1 MNRTARKQKKNRIS
15 NVILEF
21 IQTNSKTCL
30 ILLIIFF
37 IGVLLGVIFVNN
49 CKETQENQIKSYI
62 QNFVDGIRENYQ
74 ISSTKLL
81 WNAIMKNFITA
92 LVLWFLGLTLIGV
105 PLIYLF
111 IGYKGYCIG
120 FTAASIIATLGGAKG
135 TLFIASTMLLQNI
148 IYIPII
154 IALATS
160 SVKLYKKNNG
170 RQKKRKH
177 KNTNTKT
184 YNIFRFYVSD
194 TNTKFVHRG
203 VHIRRYIF
211 HAFEILLKNLN
222 ICRNL
227 EKSIYN
233 FAIF

>member
-92 LVLWFLGLTLIGV
+92 LVLCFLGLTLIGV

-160 SVKLYKKNNG
+160 SVKLYKKIMEDRRRENIKT
-170 RQKKRKH
+170 QILKH
-177 KNTNTKT
+177 T
-184 YNIFRFYVSD
+184 IFSVFMLVILILNS
-194 TNTKFVHRG
+194 F
-203 VHIRRYIF
+203 IEAYISGG
-211 HAFEILLKNLN
+211 ISSMLLKY
-222 ICRNL
+222 C
-227 EKSIYN
+227 
-233 FAIF
+233 

>member
-21 IQTNSKTCL
+21 IQTNSKNCL

-62 QNFVDGIRENYQ
+62 QNFVDGIRENYK

-160 SVKLYKKNNG
+160 SVKLYKKIMEDRRRENIKT
-170 RQKKRKH
+170 QILKH
-177 KNTNTKT
+177 T
-184 YNIFRFYVSD
+184 IFSVFMLVILILNS
-194 TNTKFVHRG
+194 F
-203 VHIRRYIF
+203 IEAYISGG
-211 HAFEILLKNLN
+211 ISSMLLKY
-222 ICRNL
+222 C
-227 EKSIYN
+227 
-233 FAIF
+233 

>member
-1 MNRTARKQKKNRIS
+1 MDRTARKQRKNRIS
-15 NVILEF
+15 NIILEF
-21 IQTNSKTCL
+21 IQTNSKICL

-160 SVKLYKKNNG
+160 SIKLYKKIMEDRRRENIKT
-170 RQKKRKH
+170 QILKH
-177 KNTNTKT
+177 T
-184 YNIFRFYVSD
+184 IFSVFMLVILILNS
-194 TNTKFVHRG
+194 F
-203 VHIRRYIF
+203 IEAYISGG
-211 HAFEILLKNLN
+211 ISSMLLKY
-222 ICRNL
+222 C
-227 EKSIYN
+227 
-233 FAIF
+233 

>member
-111 IGYKGYCIG
+111 IGYNGYCIG

-160 SVKLYKKNNG
+160 SVKLYKKIMEDRRRENIKT
-170 RQKKRKH
+170 QILKH
-177 KNTNTKT
+177 T
-184 YNIFRFYVSD
+184 IFSVFMLVILILNS
-194 TNTKFVHRG
+194 F
-203 VHIRRYIF
+203 IEAYISGG
-211 HAFEILLKNLN
+211 ISSMLLKY
-222 ICRNL
+222 C
-227 EKSIYN
+227 
-233 FAIF
+233 

>member
-62 QNFVDGIRENYQ
+62 QNFVDGIRENYK

-105 PLIYLF
+105 PLMYLF

-154 IALATS
+154 IALETS
-160 SVKLYKKNNG
+160 SVKLYKKIMEDRRRENIKT
-170 RQKKRKH
+170 QILKH
-177 KNTNTKT
+177 T
-184 YNIFRFYVSD
+184 IFSVFMLVILILNS
-194 TNTKFVHRG
+194 F
-203 VHIRRYIF
+203 IEAYISGG
-211 HAFEILLKNLN
+211 ISSMLLKY
-222 ICRNL
+222 C
-227 EKSIYN
+227 
-233 FAIF
+233 

>member
-37 IGVLLGVIFVNN
+37 IGVLFGVIFVNN

-160 SVKLYKKNNG
+160 SVKLYKKIMEDRRRENIKT
-170 RQKKRKH
+170 QILKH
-177 KNTNTKT
+177 T
-184 YNIFRFYVSD
+184 IFSVFMLVILILNS
-194 TNTKFVHRG
+194 F
-203 VHIRRYIF
+203 IEAYISGG
-211 HAFEILLKNLN
+211 ISSMLLKY
-222 ICRNL
+222 C
-227 EKSIYN
+227 
-233 FAIF
+233 

>member
-15 NVILEF
+15 NLILEF

-62 QNFVDGIRENYQ
+62 QNFVDGIRENYK

-160 SVKLYKKNNG
+160 SVKLYKKIMEDRRRENIKT
-170 RQKKRKH
+170 QILKH
-177 KNTNTKT
+177 T
-184 YNIFRFYVSD
+184 IFSVFMLVILILNS
-194 TNTKFVHRG
+194 F
-203 VHIRRYIF
+203 IEAYISGG
-211 HAFEILLKNLN
+211 ISSMLLKY
-222 ICRNL
+222 C
-227 EKSIYN
+227 
-233 FAIF
+233 

>member
-21 IQTNSKTCL
+21 IETNSKTCL

-62 QNFVDGIRENYQ
+62 QNFVDGIRENYK

-105 PLIYLF
+105 PLMYLF

-120 FTAASIIATLGGAKG
+120 FTAASIIATLGGAKV

-160 SVKLYKKNNG
+160 SVKLYKKIMEDRRRENIKT
-170 RQKKRKH
+170 QILKH
-177 KNTNTKT
+177 T
-184 YNIFRFYVSD
+184 IFSVFMLVILILNS
-194 TNTKFVHRG
+194 F
-203 VHIRRYIF
+203 IEAYISGG
-211 HAFEILLKNLN
+211 ISSMLLKY
-222 ICRNL
+222 C
-227 EKSIYN
+227 
-233 FAIF
+233 

>member
-62 QNFVDGIRENYQ
+62 QNFVDGIRENYK

-160 SVKLYKKNNG
+160 SVKLYKKIMEDRRRENIKT
-170 RQKKRKH
+170 QILKH
-177 KNTNTKT
+177 T
-184 YNIFRFYVSD
+184 IFS
-194 TNTKFVHRG
+194 
-203 VHIRRYIF
+203 
-211 HAFEILLKNLN
+211 AFMLVILILN
-222 ICRNL
+222 
-227 EKSIYN
+227 
-233 FAIF
+233 

>member
-1 MNRTARKQKKNRIS
+1 MDRTARKQRKNRIS
-15 NVILEF
+15 NIILEF

-135 TLFIASTMLLQNI
+135 TLCIASTMLLQNI

-160 SVKLYKKNNG
+160 SVKLYKKIMEDRRRENIKT
-170 RQKKRKH
+170 QILKH
-177 KNTNTKT
+177 T
-184 YNIFRFYVSD
+184 IFSVFMLVILILNS
-194 TNTKFVHRG
+194 F
-203 VHIRRYIF
+203 IEAYISGG
-211 HAFEILLKNLN
+211 ISSMLLKY
-222 ICRNL
+222 C
-227 EKSIYN
+227 
-233 FAIF
+233 

>member
-62 QNFVDGIRENYQ
+62 QNFVDGIRENYK

-92 LVLWFLGLTLIGV
+92 LVLWFLGLTLIGA

-160 SVKLYKKNNG
+160 SVKLYKKIMEDRRRENIKT
-170 RQKKRKH
+170 QILKH
-177 KNTNTKT
+177 T
-184 YNIFRFYVSD
+184 IFSVFMLVILILNS
-194 TNTKFVHRG
+194 F
-203 VHIRRYIF
+203 IEAYISGG
-211 HAFEILLKNLN
+211 ISSMLLKY
-222 ICRNL
+222 C
-227 EKSIYN
+227 
-233 FAIF
+233 

>member
-1 MNRTARKQKKNRIS
+1 MMSILNLRRKVIMNRTARKQKKNRIS

-160 SVKLYKKNNG
+160 SVKLYKKIMED
-170 RQKKRKH
+170 KRRENIKTQILKH
-177 KNTNTKT
+177 T
-184 YNIFRFYVSD
+184 IFSVFMLVILILNS
-194 TNTKFVHRG
+194 F
-203 VHIRRYIF
+203 IEAYISGG
-211 HAFEILLKNLN
+211 ISSMLLKY
-222 ICRNL
+222 C
-227 EKSIYN
+227 
-233 FAIF
+233 

>member
-62 QNFVDGIRENYQ
+62 QNFVDGIRENYK

-120 FTAASIIATLGGAKG
+120 FTAASIIATLGGTKG

-160 SVKLYKKNNG
+160 SVKLYKKIMEDRRRENIKT
-170 RQKKRKH
+170 QILKH
-177 KNTNTKT
+177 T
-184 YNIFRFYVSD
+184 IFSVFMLVILILNS
-194 TNTKFVHRG
+194 F
-203 VHIRRYIF
+203 IEAYISGG
-211 HAFEILLKNLN
+211 ISSMLLKY
-222 ICRNL
+222 C
-227 EKSIYN
+227 
-233 FAIF
+233 

>member
-1 MNRTARKQKKNRIS
+1 MNRTARKQQKNRIS

-160 SVKLYKKNNG
+160 SVKLYKKIMEDRRRENIKT
-170 RQKKRKH
+170 QILKH
-177 KNTNTKT
+177 T
-184 YNIFRFYVSD
+184 IFSVFMLVILILNS
-194 TNTKFVHRG
+194 F
-203 VHIRRYIF
+203 IEAYISGG
-211 HAFEILLKNLN
+211 ISSMLLKY
-222 ICRNL
+222 C
-227 EKSIYN
+227 
-233 FAIF
+233 

>member
-62 QNFVDGIRENYQ
+62 QNFVDGIRENYK

-81 WNAIMKNFITA
+81 WNAIMKNFITD

-160 SVKLYKKNNG
+160 SVKLYKKIMEDRRRENIKT
-170 RQKKRKH
+170 QILKH
-177 KNTNTKT
+177 T
-184 YNIFRFYVSD
+184 IFSVFMLVILILNS
-194 TNTKFVHRG
+194 F
-203 VHIRRYIF
+203 IEAYISGG
-211 HAFEILLKNLN
+211 ISSMLLKY
-222 ICRNL
+222 C
-227 EKSIYN
+227 
-233 FAIF
+233 

>member
-62 QNFVDGIRENYQ
+62 QNFVDGIRENYK

-105 PLIYLF
+105 PLRYLF

-160 SVKLYKKNNG
+160 SVKLYKKIMEDRRRENIKT
-170 RQKKRKH
+170 QILKH
-177 KNTNTKT
+177 T
-184 YNIFRFYVSD
+184 IFSVFMLVILILNS
-194 TNTKFVHRG
+194 F
-203 VHIRRYIF
+203 IEAYISGG
-211 HAFEILLKNLN
+211 ISSMLLKY
-222 ICRNL
+222 C
-227 EKSIYN
+227 
-233 FAIF
+233 

>member
-160 SVKLYKKNNG
+160 SVKLYKKIMEDRRRENI
-170 RQKKRKH
+170 KKQILKH
-177 KNTNTKT
+177 T
-184 YNIFRFYVSD
+184 IFSVFMLVILILNS
-194 TNTKFVHRG
+194 F
-203 VHIRRYIF
+203 IEAYISGG
-211 HAFEILLKNLN
+211 ISSMLLKY
-222 ICRNL
+222 C
-227 EKSIYN
+227 
-233 FAIF
+233 

>member
-92 LVLWFLGLTLIGV
+92 LVLWFLGLTLIGA

-160 SVKLYKKNNG
+160 SVKLYKKIMEDRRRENIKT
-170 RQKKRKH
+170 QILKH
-177 KNTNTKT
+177 T
-184 YNIFRFYVSD
+184 IFSVFMLVILILNS
-194 TNTKFVHRG
+194 F
-203 VHIRRYIF
+203 IEAYISGG
-211 HAFEILLKNLN
+211 ISSMLLKY
-222 ICRNL
+222 C
-227 EKSIYN
+227 
-233 FAIF
+233 

>member
-1 MNRTARKQKKNRIS
+1 MMSILNLRRKVIMNRTARKQKKNRIS

-160 SVKLYKKNNG
+160 SVKLYKKIMEDRRRENIKT
-170 RQKKRKH
+170 QILKH
-177 KNTNTKT
+177 T
-184 YNIFRFYVSD
+184 IFSVFMLVILILNS
-194 TNTKFVHRG
+194 F
-203 VHIRRYIF
+203 IEAYISGG
-211 HAFEILLKNLN
+211 ISSMLLKY
-222 ICRNL
+222 C
-227 EKSIYN
+227 
-233 FAIF
+233 

>member
-160 SVKLYKKNNG
+160 SVKLYKKIMEDRRRENIKT
-170 RQKKRKH
+170 QILKH
-177 KNTNTKT
+177 A
-184 YNIFRFYVSD
+184 IFSVFMLVILILNS
-194 TNTKFVHRG
+194 F
-203 VHIRRYIF
+203 IEAYISGG
-211 HAFEILLKNLN
+211 ISSMLLKY
-222 ICRNL
+222 C
-227 EKSIYN
+227 
-233 FAIF
+233 

>member
-62 QNFVDGIRENYQ
+62 QNFVDGIRENYK

-105 PLIYLF
+105 PLMYLF

-120 FTAASIIATLGGAKG
+120 FTAASIIAILGGAKG

-160 SVKLYKKNNG
+160 SVKLYKKIMEDRRRENIKT
-170 RQKKRKH
+170 QILKH
-177 KNTNTKT
+177 T
-184 YNIFRFYVSD
+184 IFSVFMLVILILNS
-194 TNTKFVHRG
+194 F
-203 VHIRRYIF
+203 IEAYISGG
-211 HAFEILLKNLN
+211 ISSMLLKY
-222 ICRNL
+222 C
-227 EKSIYN
+227 
-233 FAIF
+233 

>member
-120 FTAASIIATLGGAKG
+120 FTAGSIIATLGGAKG

-160 SVKLYKKNNG
+160 SVKLYKKIMEDRRRENIKT
-170 RQKKRKH
+170 QILKH
-177 KNTNTKT
+177 T
-184 YNIFRFYVSD
+184 IFSVFMLVILILNS
-194 TNTKFVHRG
+194 F
-203 VHIRRYIF
+203 IEAYISGG
-211 HAFEILLKNLN
+211 ISSMLLKY
-222 ICRNL
+222 C
-227 EKSIYN
+227 
-233 FAIF
+233 

>member
-62 QNFVDGIRENYQ
+62 QNFVDGIRENYK

-120 FTAASIIATLGGAKG
+120 FTASSIIATFGGAKG

-160 SVKLYKKNNG
+160 SVKLYKKIMEDRRRENIKT
-170 RQKKRKH
+170 QILKH
-177 KNTNTKT
+177 T
-184 YNIFRFYVSD
+184 IFSVFMLVILILNS
-194 TNTKFVHRG
+194 F
-203 VHIRRYIF
+203 IEAYISGG
-211 HAFEILLKNLN
+211 ISSMLLKY
-222 ICRNL
+222 C
-227 EKSIYN
+227 
-233 FAIF
+233 

>member
-135 TLFIASTMLLQNI
+135 ILFIASTMLLQNI

-160 SVKLYKKNNG
+160 SVKLYKKIMEDRRRENIKT
-170 RQKKRKH
+170 QILKH
-177 KNTNTKT
+177 T
-184 YNIFRFYVSD
+184 IFSVFMLVILILNS
-194 TNTKFVHRG
+194 F
-203 VHIRRYIF
+203 IEAYISGG
-211 HAFEILLKNLN
+211 ISSMLLKY
-222 ICRNL
+222 C
-227 EKSIYN
+227 
-233 FAIF
+233 

>member
-111 IGYKGYCIG
+111 IDYKGYCIG

-160 SVKLYKKNNG
+160 SVKLYKKIMEDRRRENIKT
-170 RQKKRKH
+170 QILKH
-177 KNTNTKT
+177 T
-184 YNIFRFYVSD
+184 IFSVFMLVILILNS
-194 TNTKFVHRG
+194 F
-203 VHIRRYIF
+203 IEAYISGG
-211 HAFEILLKNLN
+211 ISSMLLKY
-222 ICRNL
+222 C
-227 EKSIYN
+227 
-233 FAIF
+233 